1 MIMQIYVEVLFH
13 MKYCLC
19 WNKVPLLSHL
29 QYHRTLQ
36 STCPSIFTR
45 LTDSITMSDKRSSSF
60 HLQNTRV
67 KQTPVNANT
76 SCVHTPCIHKHS
88 LHFLLL
94 EFWLKDRLY
103 EVLEGFQGY
112 LTIPITWSCSFF
124 SCELHGKVNTMLQGL
139 DTWRWLSENK
149 VVRRRLGPYPLPFS
163 K

>member
-19 WNKVPLLSHL
+19 WNKVLLLSHR
-29 QYHRTLQ
+29 QYHSTLQ
-36 STCPSIFTR
+36 STCPSVCTR
-45 LTDSITMSDKRSSSF
+45 LTDSITISDKFLIPSSKHNSKTDTCKCK
-60 HLQNTRV
+60 HVCT
-67 KQTPVNANT
+67 
-76 SCVHTPCIHKHS
+76 HPCIHKHS

-112 LTIPITWSCSFF
+112 LATPITWSCSSF
-124 SCELHGKVNTMLQGL
+124 SCELHGKAKTLLQGL

-149 VVRRRLGPYPLPFS
+149 VVRRLLASIFW
-163 K
+163 